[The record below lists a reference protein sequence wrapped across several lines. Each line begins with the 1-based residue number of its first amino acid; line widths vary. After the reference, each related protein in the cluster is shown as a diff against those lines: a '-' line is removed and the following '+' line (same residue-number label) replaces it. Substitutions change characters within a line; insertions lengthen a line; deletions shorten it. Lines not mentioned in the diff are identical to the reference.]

1 MRRLRHGAGV
11 VLALARGYRN
21 GIKFC
26 RVQAGASIV
35 VRDGAISADRTMI
48 GSGVRIAV
56 VGTPTQEARLQIG
69 DHSSIGDRTI
79 INVRESVIIG
89 PRCQI
94 SWNCQLM
101 DTDFHTIYDAD
112 GNPIEDVLPIDIG
125 SDVLI
130 GTGAIILKGVTI
142 GSGSVVAAGSVVTRN
157 VPQNCIVAGNP
168 ARVIRRITRWS

>member
-1 MRRLRHGAGV
+1 
-11 VLALARGYRN
+11 
-21 GIKFC
+21 
-26 RVQAGASIV
+26 
-35 VRDGAISADRTMI
+35 
-48 GSGVRIAV
+48 
-56 VGTPTQEARLQIG
+56 
-69 DHSSIGDRTI
+69 
-79 INVRESVIIG
+79 
-89 PRCQI
+89 
-94 SWNCQLM
+94 M